1 MQYLITTVI
10 LLTSFHAMA
19 QETGK
24 LNSKNLNEIAKAYEA
39 VTKNI
44 VMDATKE
51 KGKDKDELKEAA
63 PAANADTVKLI
74 KLLLK

>member
-24 LNSKNLNEIAKAYEA
+24 LNSKDLNEIAKAYEA
-39 VTKNI
+39 VTNKI
-44 VMDATKE
+44 VDATKE
-51 KGKDKDELKEAA
+51 KGKDKEELKEPT
-63 PAANADTVKLI
+63 PAANADTAKLL